1 MRKFLLVICI
11 ALMPSLATAAD
22 LKIGFVNMNLLLKE
36 APQVQKINKKLQDRF
51 SAPKQE
57 LDKLGKT
64 IQEQEKEIKR
74 NELLMT
80 ESKLKKSK
88 QDLVEQIRQYREKE
102 AKLGKE
108 LQAMQNQELA
118 VFRDVVRKVISEMA
132 KEEDFD
138 LIINDGVMYAD
149 DALNITDKLLE
160 RLNKQFE
167 SE

>member
-1 MRKFLLVICI
+1 
-11 ALMPSLATAAD
+11 MPSLATAAD